1 MIKQIIHQSV
11 KENIA
16 TNILYSLPEW
26 FGMPESTAAYIKESK
41 SMPFFSAFVQG
52 NPTGFIALKETS
64 KATAEIYVMGVLKE
78 YHRKG
83 IGKQLCLEIERYAR
97 ENGYKFLQV
106 KTVKMGCY
114 EEYDRTNQFYMSMG
128 FEEFECIPNLWDSW
142 NPCQIYVK
150 SLQ

>member
-1 MIKQIIHQSV
+1 
-11 KENIA
+11 
-16 TNILYSLPEW
+16 
-26 FGMPESTAAYIKESK
+26 
-41 SMPFFSAFVQG
+41 MPFFAAFVQG

-97 ENGYKFLQV
+97 ENGYTFLQV

-114 EEYDRTNQFYMSMG
+114 EEYDRTNQFYISMD